1 MLGEFYQDQL
11 DKGMSDAKLAF
22 YLLCM
27 NHAIEMDIGIWTRKG
42 MSVAD
47 MMKKTGWDEQR
58 TKKALDESPFPMILN
73 PLGKYI
79 SLGAFMKMEWL
90 E

>member
-58 TKKALDESPFPMILN
+58 TKKALEESDAYLKPDGNYMT
-73 PLGKYI
+73 
-79 SLGAFMKMEWL
+79 LGAYQKMEWL